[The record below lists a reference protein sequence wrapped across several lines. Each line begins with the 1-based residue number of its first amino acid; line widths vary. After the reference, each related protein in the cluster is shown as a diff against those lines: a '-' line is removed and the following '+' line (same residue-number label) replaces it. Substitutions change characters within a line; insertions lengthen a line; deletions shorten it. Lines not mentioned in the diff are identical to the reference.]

1 MTCGV
6 IGMRLQTEVLIILGC
21 VLLTACGG
29 GSSSGGSSDLP
40 GTGNTTPV
48 VSGTVTVGIT
58 DGPMEEAQN
67 LLLYLTHIDFG
78 HDDGDVTRIA
88 LPDGPKRLDMMR
100 LQNGMSENLVDH
112 ASLPAGLYSWMELGI
127 DLDQSD
133 LELQA
138 GGHHRMQLG
147 DPEAMR
153 VQEMFEISA
162 GENGDFIIDFDLR
175 RSIQHHDMGGMMGER
190 YELHAGMR
198 LTRTD
203 QAGSLSGTI
212 DMSLVDAYQ
221 PDCDSN
227 AGGNW
232 AYLYPGEAHEP
243 DDLAET
249 ETDGIPGPIATD
261 RVELDAKTGEYQYHF
276 SYMPAGIYRVAFSCS
291 SEWDEAGDI
300 DYPND
305 PDGKF
310 HFQVFGDPVEI
321 KAGQMSEHHLG
332 PR

>member
-1 MTCGV
+1 MC
-6 IGMRLQTEVLIILGC
+6 MRIEVLIILGS

-29 GSSSGGSSDLP
+29 GSSGGGSTDLP
-40 GTGNTTPV
+40 GTGTSTPIL
-48 VSGTVTVGIT
+48 SGTVTVGIT
-58 DGPMEEAQN
+58 DGPMDEAQTLVLN
-67 LLLYLTHIDFG
+67 LTHIDFG
-78 HDDGDVTRIA
+78 RDDGDVSRIVFA
-88 LPDGPKRLDMMR
+88 DGSKRLDMMR
-100 LQNGMSENLVDH
+100 LQNGVSENLIDH
-112 ASLPAGLYSWMELGI
+112 ASLPAGLYRWMELGI
-127 DLDQSD
+127 DLEQSD
-133 LELQA
+133 LELQS
-138 GGHHRMQLG
+138 GGHHQMQLA

-153 VQEMFEISA
+153 IQEMFEINA
-162 GENGDFIIDFDLR
+162 GEHGDFIIDFDLR

-198 LTRTD
+198 LTRAD

-212 DMSLVDAYQ
+212 HMSLVDAYQ
-221 PDCDSN
+221 SDCDEN

-232 AYLYPGEAHEP
+232 AYLYPGEALEP

-276 SYMPAGIYRVAFSCS
+276 SYMPAGMYRVAFSCS
-291 SEWDEAGDI
+291 SEWDEAGDT

-305 PDGKF
+305 PEGRF

-321 KAGQMSEHHLG
+321 KAGQMSEYHLSH
-332 PR
+332 